1 MHMKKAYLRISPEV
15 EAALSDNRPVV
26 ALESTIISHGMPY
39 PQNVETA
46 LEVDRII
53 REMGVVPAT
62 IGVIHGEII
71 VGMNRD
77 EITYMGKTGLAVR
90 KLSRRDMGAAVALG
104 LDGATTSAATSIIA
118 HMAGI
123 HIFAT
128 GGLGGVHR
136 GAAESFDISADLEEI
151 ARTPVLTVC
160 AGPKAILDI
169 PLTLEYL
176 ETKGVPVVS
185 YGSDCLP
192 AFYSSES
199 PYKPD
204 YRLDDPA
211 AIARMFHLQQEMGL
225 SNGMLVCNP
234 VPRQYE
240 IPQEEINPVIEQAVR
255 EAEKKGIHGKDST
268 PFLLDRVKQITGGR
282 SLDTNIQLVYSNV
295 RLASE
300 IAKSL
305 AALSAEK
312 I

>member
-1 MHMKKAYLRISPEV
+1 MKKTYLRISPEV
-15 EAALSDNRPVV
+15 EAALAENRPVV

-53 REMGVVPAT
+53 REKDVVPAT

-71 VGMNRD
+71 VGMARD
-77 EITYMGKTGLAVR
+77 EITYMGKAGLAVR

-118 HMAGI
+118 HLAGI
-123 HIFAT
+123 RIFAT

-136 GAAESFDISADLEEI
+136 GAPESFDISADLDEI

-185 YGSDCLP
+185 YRSDRLP
-192 AFYSSES
+192 AFYSSQS
-199 PYKPD
+199 PYSPD

-211 AIARMFHLQQEMGL
+211 DIARIFHLQQEMGL

-234 VPRQYE
+234 VPGQYE

-255 EAEKKGIHGKDST
+255 EAEEKGIHGKDST

-282 SLDTNIQLVYSNV
+282 SLDTNIQLVYNNV

-300 IAKSL
+300 IAKAL
-305 AALSAEK
+305 AALSAGEL
-312 I
+312 

>member
-1 MHMKKAYLRISPEV
+1 MKKTYLRISPEV
-15 EAALSDNRPVV
+15 EATLAENRPVV

-53 REMGVVPAT
+53 REKGVVPAT

-71 VGMNRD
+71 VGMDRD
-77 EITYMGKTGLAVR
+77 EITYMGKAGLAVR
-90 KLSRRDMGAAVALG
+90 KLSRRDIGAAVALG

-118 HMAGI
+118 HLAGI
-123 HIFAT
+123 RIFAT
-128 GGLGGVHR
+128 GGL
-136 GAAESFDISADLEEI
+136 SADLDEI

-185 YGSDCLP
+185 YRSDRLP
-192 AFYSSES
+192 AFYSSQS
-199 PYKPD
+199 PYSPD

-211 AIARMFHLQQEMGL
+211 DIARIFHLQQEMGL

-234 VPRQYE
+234 VPEQYE

-255 EAEKKGIHGKDST
+255 EAEEKGVHGKDST

-282 SLDTNIQLVYSNV
+282 SLDTNIQLVYNNV

-300 IAKSL
+300 IAKAL
-305 AALSAEK
+305 AALSAGEL
-312 I
+312 